1 MSEPGRKSSGEQ
13 SLDAAERDRLERR
26 VKSGANWFYWIAALS
41 LVNSIIVMANG
52 QWSFIL
58 GLGVT
63 QIVDGVSLGII
74 REEPS
79 LRLFV
84 TLVGLSINLTAVI
97 FCAVLGVFANR
108 KRSWAFTT
116 GMILYGLD
124 GLIFLTGGDFL
135 GFAFHLVALWGISG
149 GLRVL
154 LKLKRRTPSAE
165 SGTAGTAAEP
175 VRRAA

>member
-63 QIVDGVSLGII
+63 EIENAANLD
-74 REEPS
+74 
-79 LRLFV
+79 RLHCF
-84 TLVGLSINLTAVI
+84 TAH
-97 FCAVLGVFANR
+97 NR
-108 KRSWAFTT
+108 R
-116 GMILYGLD
+116 
-124 GLIFLTGGDFL
+124 
-135 GFAFHLVALWGISG
+135 
-149 GLRVL
+149 
-154 LKLKRRTPSAE
+154 
-165 SGTAGTAAEP
+165 GT
-175 VRRAA
+175 